1 MHSLVIELFHQSGH
15 SSYYKDAW
23 QEVGL
28 EVLGEVRDL
37 KRPPWRIGEGR
48 REQGRKKSPSQTERN
63 AEGGTEAGD
72 VLVNNACIGDSV

>member
-1 MHSLVIELFHQSGH
+1 MWLDLQCSLIIELFHQSGH

-37 KRPPWRIGEGR
+37 KRPPRRIGEGR
-48 REQGRKKSPSQTERN
+48 KEGTGKEEKSLSNGAERGRATC
-63 AEGGTEAGD
+63 
-72 VLVNNACIGDSV
+72 L

>member
-1 MHSLVIELFHQSGH
+1 M
-15 SSYYKDAW
+15 AW

-37 KRPPWRIGEGR
+37 KRPPRRIGEGR

-63 AEGGTEAGD
+63 AGGRGAGD